1 MFGKLLA
8 LFIAIPLVEMLIL
21 IKLGEV
27 FGFWP
32 TVMLVIL
39 TGFLGATLARFVGFR
54 VWSEIQA
61 ELSAGRIPAEKMI
74 DAMILFAAG
83 IFLVTP
89 GLLTDITGLLLLF
102 PGPRNLLKRWLR
114 RQFENSMRGH
124 GAGPG
129 PTIINIE

>member
-8 LFIAIPLVEMLIL
+8 LFITIPLLEMLIL

-32 TVMLVIL
+32 TVMLVIV
-39 TGFLGATLARFVGFR
+39 TGFLGATLARFAGFR
-54 VWSEIQA
+54 VWREIQS
-61 ELSAGRIPAEKMI
+61 ELQAGRIPAEKMI

-89 GLLTDITGLLLLF
+89 GLLTDTAGLLLLF

-114 RQFENSMRGH
+114 RKFEDSMRGP

-129 PTIINIE
+129 PTIIHIE